1 VDAVRTVLTSQIVL
15 RGESVPQPPADLF
28 VPVQRE
34 ASDHESDRPPTPA
47 GRGPDE
53 AQSPK
58 DRPGARLSGL
68 RPTAIVA
75 VLLVGLLGVVAIA
88 TFPEPDRAMT
98 PPAPSVSSDQPLDD
112 TPQGGTTPGDT
123 TQGDTTQ
130 GSGMVGITAVAEPP
144 GTSVSLPGPSSRDW
158 VAPGARSD
166 GALVRADLAEES
178 IEFRAAN
185 TQPGLPG
192 AFRLSWTGG
201 TPHDERGDAT
211 AMLGVRPGGWVA
223 FVVRQLSSPAELV
236 VHLSGNDV
244 GVTVATEQGSTREIV
259 SAGAA
264 VATVTLPAAT
274 AATVTVTAEGGQD
287 VAVATAELQDPRS
300 TR

>member
-1 VDAVRTVLTSQIVL
+1 M
-15 RGESVPQPPADLF
+15 
-28 VPVQRE
+28 
-34 ASDHESDRPPTPA
+34 
-47 GRGPDE
+47 
-53 AQSPK
+53 
-58 DRPGARLSGL
+58 
-68 RPTAIVA
+68 AIVA

-88 TFPEPDRAMT
+88 TFPERDRATT

-112 TPQGGTTPGDT
+112 TTPGDT

-130 GSGMVGITAVAEPP
+130 GDTTQGDTTQGDTGQGDTGQGMGTVGITAVAEPP

-201 TPHDERGDAT
+201 TPLDERGDAT

-287 VAVATAELQDPRS
+287 VAVATAELQDSRL

>member
-1 VDAVRTVLTSQIVL
+1 VRTVLTSQIVL

-34 ASDHESDRPPTPA
+34 ASDHEPDPPPTPA
-47 GRGPDE
+47 GRGTDE

-58 DRPGARLSGL
+58 DRPVARLSGL
-68 RPTAIVA
+68 RPMAIVA

-98 PPAPSVSSDQPLDD
+98 PPAPSVSSDQPLDA
-112 TPQGGTTPGDT
+112 TPQGDI

-130 GSGMVGITAVAEPP
+130 GSGTVGITAVAEPP

-201 TPHDERGDAT
+201 TPQDERGDAT